1 MIAQVLNRQF
11 VLEQLEMV
19 EAELAQPPDE
29 RRSVAEALPGD
40 ASEADFQAARQEL
53 AAARGKEAVESS
65 GQQGYEAP
73 AAERRGDAGAP
84 IDDTVFISHDPHI
97 SILQSALDQYF
108 EEQAADQVEDE
119 TTVDDGR
126 RSGGGSD
133 FVAVTP
139 LKIAGNEPQQS
150 DLDGRRVF
158 NKFSETDPRWV
169 ASLFA
174 MGARW
179 FRKRHRFNTKPAD
192 PVTISDRA
200 RLIIVG
206 DWGSGLPRAVAVG
219 QQMRKVLEQGRDAG
233 LDQHVIHLGDVYY
246 SGWQREY
253 EKHFLP
259 SWPVRVEEADKFGSW
274 NLNGNHD
281 MYAGGHAYFD
291 YLLADPRFARQQG
304 SSFFSL
310 SNSHWDILGLDTAY
324 EDEGLEDPQAEWIAR
339 TLENSSRKS
348 MLLSHH
354 QLFSAYEKPCE
365 PLRKKISPFLERHP
379 VDVWF
384 WGHEHRCVL
393 YKEHQG
399 VKNAR
404 LIGNGGV
411 PVYMTH
417 REDEALKEPAI
428 YEYRKFID
436 GGFEKW
442 AYFGFAVVDLDGKKA
457 AVRYIDEFGTEFKN
471 EEL

>member
-19 EAELAQPPDE
+19 EAELAQPPDQ
-29 RRSVAEALPGD
+29 RRSAAESLPGD
-40 ASEADFQAARQEL
+40 ASAADFQAAWQEL
-53 AAARGKEAVESS
+53 TAAREKEAVESS
-65 GQQGYEAP
+65 GQRGYDATG
-73 AAERRGDAGAP
+73 AERRGEAAAP
-84 IDDTVFISHDPHI
+84 IDDTVFISHDPHL

-108 EEQAADQVEDE
+108 EERAADQIEDD
-119 TTVDDGR
+119 TPADDGR
-126 RSGGGSD
+126 RGGSRSD

-139 LKIAGNEPQQS
+139 LKIAGNKPRPS
-150 DLDGRRVF
+150 DLEGRRVF

-179 FRKRHRFNTKPAD
+179 FRKRHPFNPKPAD
-192 PVTISDRA
+192 PVKIRDNA

-206 DWGSGLPRAVAVG
+206 DWGSGLPRAVAIG
-219 QQMRKVLEQGRDAG
+219 KQMRKVLEQGRASG
-233 LDQHVIHLGDVYY
+233 LEQHVVHLGDVYY

-253 EKHFLP
+253 EKRFLP
-259 SWPVRVEEADKFGSW
+259 SWPVRAEEAGEFGSW

-291 YLLADPRFARQQG
+291 FLLAEPRFAKQQR

-310 SNSHWDILGLDTAY
+310 GNAHWDILGLDTAY
-324 EDEGLEDPQAEWIAR
+324 QDEGLEDPQADWVAQS
-339 TLENSSRKS
+339 LGNSSRKS

-354 QLFSAYEKPCE
+354 QLFSAYEQPSE
-365 PLRKKISPFLERHP
+365 PLRKKIGPFLERHP

-384 WGHEHRCVL
+384 WGHEHRCVF
-393 YKEHQG
+393 YREHRG

-411 PVYMTH
+411 PVYMKH
-417 REDEALKEPAI
+417 REDEPLKEPAI

-436 GGFEKW
+436 GGLEKW
-442 AYFGFAVVDLDGKKA
+442 AYFGFAVVDLHGEKA
-457 AVRYIDEFGTEFKN
+457 KVRYIDEFGTEFKN